1 MAQIWDAGGSAGR
14 HDGTSQSS
22 PASDLEVTVVDPS
35 EQEHA
40 AEHPGDA
47 HPDDDPS
54 GGRFDQDRSGDE
66 LFLHG
71 HCADGELGL
80 PSHDP
85 AIGWGGH
92 LAVDLPEWSRGEDE
106 PSPQFDGDP
115 DDQNGPAGP
124 ADWAS
129 WDGLDDQASV
139 ADADWWAADH
149 DRQWGFEAPTGPF
162 PDDGP
167 LPAPADGLPWSDPA
181 ALHLGSFG
189 PGSPAGVE
197 LDAGAPAAPVQI
209 ELDSGARPTEAE
221 QAARR
226 WSISG

>member
-1 MAQIWDAGGSAGR
+1 MRAGR
-14 HDGTSQSS
+14 QADTMGQVNRAPHRI
-22 PASDLEVTVVDPS
+22 LEVTVVDPS

-40 AEHPGDA
+40 AEHFGDA
-47 HPDDDPS
+47 HPRDDPS
-54 GGRFDQDRSGDE
+54 GERSDQDRSGDE
-66 LFLHG
+66 PFLHG
-71 HCADGELGL
+71 HCDADGALGL
-80 PSHDP
+80 ASHDP

-92 LAVDLPEWSRGEDE
+92 LPVDPDEWSRGDDE

-115 DDQNGPAGP
+115 DDQNGPA
-124 ADWAS
+124 DWAP
-129 WDGLDDQASV
+129 WDGLDDQAAV

-149 DRQWGFEAPTGPF
+149 DGQWGFEAPTGPF

-197 LDAGAPAAPVQI
+197 LDAGVPAAPVLV
-209 ELDSGARPTEAE
+209 ELDSGAWPTEAE
-221 QAARR
+221 QAALR